1 MWPSST
7 DARLWTTTGDDDDDD
22 ENDNDYDDDNDDND
36 NYRLTNNGDGC
47 IKCPVGTTPSQDG
60 FRCEGGENYYLL
72 DIFII

>member
-36 NYRLTNNGDGC
+36 NYVQAHQQWGWLHKVSSWDNSISGWF
-47 IKCPVGTTPSQDG
+47 QM
-60 FRCEGGENYYLL
+60 
-72 DIFII
+72 